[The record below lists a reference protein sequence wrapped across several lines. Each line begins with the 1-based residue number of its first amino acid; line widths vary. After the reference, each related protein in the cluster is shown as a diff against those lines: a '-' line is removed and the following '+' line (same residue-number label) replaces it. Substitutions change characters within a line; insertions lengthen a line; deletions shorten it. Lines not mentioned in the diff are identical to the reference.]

1 MPSVKLVEKEIKNIC
16 HNDLFKLSMF
26 IFILTNSS
34 FRTKLSKRQRVILCK
49 FLFLVIGWLREEY
62 EQELKIAGVP

>member
-34 FRTKLSKRQRVILCK
+34 FRTKSSKRQRVILGK

-62 EQELKIAGVP
+62 EQALKIAGVP